1 MAAGARLT
9 LNRDLS
15 LSGAVT
21 LTNGGALATNGHDLT
36 VAGEMS
42 ISPGTLD
49 RSFGGNIDA
58 NSLSA
63 SNAATV
69 DLRAGDTVHSSIS
82 LTGNS
87 TAAVQQFM
95 SDTTGLT
102 LADNTSSLAIENN
115 SHMVLTFDAGS
126 ATDDWAFRWANPDS
140 STNRIAEILA
150 LNAAGRLIWNS
161 VAGLDVSV
169 RDLGDGFTYVML
181 LPIAAADYNHNG
193 IVDAA
198 DYVLWRKSLGSTT
211 NLAADGNHNGMVDN
225 DDFEL
230 WRSTFGEL
238 AMGGDPR
245 LRRRQCRSQASCH
258 L

>member
-1 MAAGARLT
+1 M
-9 LNRDLS
+9 
-15 LSGAVT
+15 
-21 LTNGGALATNGHDLT
+21 ATNGHDLT
-36 VAGEMS
+36 VAGAMS
-42 ISPGTLD
+42 LSPGTLD
-49 RSFGGNIDA
+49 RSGGGNIDA

-69 DLRAGDTVHSSIS
+69 ELRAGDTVHSSIS
-82 LTGNS
+82 LTGSS

-115 SHMVLTFDAGS
+115 SRMVLTFDAGS

-181 LPIAAADYNHNG
+181 LSWPATTTTTASSMRPTMCCGEKASGTTFTPADYDVWLRSHFGQSTGGGSRRPCECRGARTDIAGAAD
-193 IVDAA
+193 V
-198 DYVLWRKSLGSTT
+198 
-211 NLAADGNHNGMVDN
+211 
-225 DDFEL
+225 
-230 WRSTFGEL
+230 
-238 AMGGDPR
+238 GGGWLVPP
-245 LRRRQCRSQASCH
+245 AETGPA
-258 L
+258 